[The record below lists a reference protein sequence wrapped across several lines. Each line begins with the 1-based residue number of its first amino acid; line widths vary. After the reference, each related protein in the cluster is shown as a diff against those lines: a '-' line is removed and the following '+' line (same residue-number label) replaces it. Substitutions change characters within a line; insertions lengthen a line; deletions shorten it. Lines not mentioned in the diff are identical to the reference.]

1 MAFDNLENQL
11 KKYAEAYTQKYKT
24 KLISDDNKATG
35 SLVNS
40 IKPKMLENGFSILAK
55 QLYRTNI

>member
-24 KLISDDNKATG
+24 KLISDGNEATG

-40 IKPKMLENGFSILAK
+40 VKYKMLENGFYHIK
-55 QLYRTNI
+55 IKKYHI